1 MTKNLGKVLGIFL
14 IGIVG
19 GIFADQILWPY
30 FIERPLFYQYNL
42 KPSSGNIIEKKE
54 IIIQE
59 NIALQQAIEK
69 VEKIVISVKGKT
81 GKGKNIE
88 GSGLILTSDGLAGTL
103 AELLPSGPD
112 GQISWEGETLPFQI
126 LKKDL
131 KNNLALLK
139 VEKSNLPTIGFG
151 DGEKLKLGQ
160 RVFLLG
166 VVGEGGQFRKVVNE
180 GIVRTFSKEFIQPN
194 ISEEN
199 TLAGSPLFDIE
210 GKVLGLNRVL
220 QTGEISTIPIKKIQE
235 FTGL

>member
-1 MTKNLGKVLGIFL
+1 M
-14 IGIVG
+14 
-19 GIFADQILWPY
+19 
-30 FIERPLFYQYNL
+30 
-42 KPSSGNIIEKKE
+42 
-54 IIIQE
+54 
-59 NIALQQAIEK
+59 
-69 VEKIVISVKGKT
+69 
-81 GKGKNIE
+81 
-88 GSGLILTSDGLAGTL
+88 TL

-166 VVGEGGQFRKVVNE
+166 VVREGGLLRKVVNE
-180 GIVRTFSKEFIQPN
+180 GIVRTFSENSIQTN

-199 TLAGSPLFDIE
+199 TLSGSPLFDIE
-210 GKVLGLNRVL
+210 GKVLGLNKVL
-220 QTGEISTIPIKKIQE
+220 QTGKISTIPIKKIQE